1 MSGQRTRPEAMRCIT
16 SDCSHWHSYSE

>member
-1 MSGQRTRPEAMRCIT
+1 MSGQRTRPEVMRCIT